1 MVQLSAK
8 NQRKT
13 RNKAPA
19 AATVSKKAAVPS
31 GDLDISAFIEEQEL
45 EIDPEVAELLANPA
59 SATAKKGGKKKSR
72 KPPPPDSQDEEEED
86 APEAVVVEGTEAGTV
101 VEMDSDDE
109 AELAAYLK
117 MTKSE
122 GVEDEESDN
131 DLVEK
136 IYANNTTA
144 LLSRLEDI
152 RIDQP
157 GFKVPWIETMAV
169 TSPAPL
175 DLAPADVQDD
185 LKRELAFYKQ
195 ALHAA
200 EEGRKRVR
208 AAKVP
213 FSRPDDFFA
222 EMVKSDEHMARV
234 RQRLLDEAASIQAS
248 EKARKQRDLKKFGKK
263 VQQEKLAER
272 VKTKKSEIEK
282 VKVARKKHASSD
294 NSREDADDEFG
305 IELESSTPSRSGG
318 GGGVNQKRKRRDEKF
333 GFGGSKRHKKTN
345 DKASVDDMAGFSQK
359 RMKSGAKPAAR
370 GKGKPMGSKPR
381 LGKSRRQGGARK

>member
-1 MVQLSAK
+1 MARLNAK
-8 NQRKT
+8 AQRKLGKKST
-13 RNKAPA
+13 A
-19 AATVSKKAAVPS
+19 AAFKPTVPS
-31 GDLDISAFIEEQEL
+31 GELDISAFIEEQQL

-59 SATAKKGGKKKSR
+59 SSTATKKGGKKKNK
-72 KPPPPDSQDEEEED
+72 KPIIPESADEEEED
-86 APEAVVVEGTEAGTV
+86 ATAEPVFVEGTEEGTV

-122 GVEDEESDN
+122 GVENEESDN

-144 LLSRLEDI
+144 LLSRLKDI

-157 GFKVPWIETMAV
+157 GFKVPWIETMSV
-169 TSPAPL
+169 TSLAPL

-200 EEGRKRVR
+200 EEGRRRVR

-272 VKTKKSEIEK
+272 VKNKKSEIEK

-305 IELESSTPSRSGG
+305 IELDSSSSTPSRGG
-318 GGGVNQKRKRRDEKF
+318 GPNPKRKRRDEKF

-345 DKASVDDMAGFSQK
+345 DKTSVDDMAGFSQK
-359 RMKSGAKPAAR
+359 RMKSGAKPAAK

>member
-1 MVQLSAK
+1 MARLSAK
-8 NQRKT
+8 LQRKPG
-13 RNKAPA
+13 KKSAAPI
-19 AATVSKKAAVPS
+19 SKKAAVPS
-31 GDLDISAFIEEQEL
+31 GDLDISAFIEEQQL
-45 EIDPEVAELLANPA
+45 EIDPEVAELLTNPA
-59 SATAKKGGKKKSR
+59 SAGTTKKGGKKKGKKALPESE
-72 KPPPPDSQDEEEED
+72 DEEED
-86 APEAVVVEGTEAGTV
+86 AAAESVLLEGTEEGTV

-117 MTKSE
+117 MTKGE
-122 GVEDEESDN
+122 GAEDEESDN

-157 GFKVPWIETMAV
+157 GFKVPWIETMSV

-175 DLAPADVQDD
+175 DLAPTDVQDD

-200 EEGRKRVR
+200 EEGRKHVR

-272 VKTKKSEIEK
+272 VKTKKSEIER
-282 VKVARKKHASSD
+282 VKVARKKHASAD

-305 IELESSTPSRSGG
+305 IELDSSSTPSRFNGG
-318 GGGVNQKRKRRDEKF
+318 GPNPKRKRRDEKF

-359 RMKSGAKPAAR
+359 RMKSGAKPAAK